1 MDLLRIVPIKFFI
14 LISFYLRTNIS
25 AKYLKVDCYKDYEW
39 VKKNIFFLTISIN
52 NEVNS
57 ILYVCITFHIF
68 FRYFIQSGLKV
79 DNYIFFPVSFG
90 FWCLYYTTVKKMN
103 EKVIFCFFTH
113 VIHTKIPNRWTER
126 KRTQIK
132 N

>member
-57 ILYVCITFHIF
+57 ILYVCFTFHIF

-79 DNYIFFPVSFG
+79 DNYIFFSCFIWLLMSV
-90 FWCLYYTTVKKMN
+90 LYDCEKK
-103 EKVIFCFFTH
+103 
-113 VIHTKIPNRWTER
+113 
-126 KRTQIK
+126 
-132 N
+132 